1 MKKISAIFICVIVLG
16 GLRFCYYGS
25 LTRSCIYTE
34 NEVPL
39 TAEILSSKVRF
50 IKQAAILRG
59 TEPGYNCLEQMAK
72 IPNQIVQAES
82 ARYYPNIK
90 SDLVG
95 ADSTLELTPIKL
107 IDVTKH
113 GITTMD
119 SGPGPIRHLIL
130 QDQAG
135 VFYQVATVSLGI
147 NSGDEYL
154 QAIGPSGAVIL
165 SPDTKLTEK

>member
-1 MKKISAIFICVIVLG
+1 MKKISVIFCCVFVLG

-25 LTRSCIYTE
+25 LSRSCIYTE

-39 TAEILSSKVRF
+39 SAEILSSKVRF
-50 IKQAAILRG
+50 IKPAAILRAP
-59 TEPGYNCLEQMAK
+59 EPGYSCLEQMAK
-72 IPNQIVQAES
+72 IPNQIVQTES

-95 ADSTLELTPIKL
+95 ADSALELTPIKL

-130 QDQAG
+130 QDQSG
-135 VFYQVATVSLGI
+135 SLYQAATVSLGI

-154 QAIGPSGAVIL
+154 QATGPSGVFIL
-165 SPDTKLTEK
+165 SPETKLTGY